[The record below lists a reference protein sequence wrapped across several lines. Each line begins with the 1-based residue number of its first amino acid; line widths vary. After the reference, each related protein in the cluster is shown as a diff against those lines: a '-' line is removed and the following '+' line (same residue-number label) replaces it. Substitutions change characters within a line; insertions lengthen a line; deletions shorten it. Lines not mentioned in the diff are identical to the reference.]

1 MSSIKR
7 IISLTQITSADLYEH
22 LYSPRMV
29 GEIKEKKQLEHQT
42 NKQTN
47 SDMT

>member
-29 GEIKEKKQLEHQT
+29 GEIKEKKTIGTSNKQT
-42 NKQTN
+42 NKQ
-47 SDMT
+47 

>member
-29 GEIKEKKQLEHQT
+29 GEIKEIKTIGTSNKQT
-42 NKQTN
+42 NKQTVI
-47 SDMT
+47 